1 MGITSSTESNSR
13 YDLFT
18 LETLHE
24 LKLKEEKNLDDHP
37 DKEKILEMA
46 QVSLEVWWNG
56 LHALFPTTKG
66 ELSTDQTKEGVTEMD
81 DDDDQVFERFSDFM
95 KDGGCKDSFK
105 SLVDCLESNPRMAKC
120 KEHLP
125 VLKKC
130 MDARINYYEP
140 ILALA
145 KATEEKAFAFAKEEI
160 RKMDLAAM
168 NRAQAGGD

>member
-1 MGITSSTESNSR
+1 MR
-13 YDLFT
+13 
-18 LETLHE
+18 
-24 LKLKEEKNLDDHP
+24 
-37 DKEKILEMA
+37 
-46 QVSLEVWWNG
+46 
-56 LHALFPTTKG
+56 
-66 ELSTDQTKEGVTEMD
+66 
-81 DDDDQVFERFSDFM
+81 
-95 KDGGCKDSFK
+95 DGGCKDSFK
-105 SLVDCLESNPRMAKC
+105 SFVDCLESTPSMAKC

-145 KATEEKAFAFAKEEI
+145 KATEEKAFATFAKEEK